1 MGLSAGFILGGR
13 PRDGNERESCVEERQ
28 QLQHML
34 EMNGY
39 FGVLA
44 VYATFE
50 RCLHET
56 FQDMKRLKLIKERRL
71 YLTLDKYKDC
81 FQGIEIKLTA
91 TALQSE

>member
-1 MGLSAGFILGGR
+1 MGTTRGELVS
-13 PRDGNERESCVEERQ
+13 EERQ

-56 FQDMKRLKLIKERRL
+56 FQDMKRLKLIKRKTFIFDAGQIQRL
-71 YLTLDKYKDC
+71 
-81 FQGIEIKLTA
+81 F
-91 TALQSE
+91 